1 MPSFLMNVSTLL
13 YIHPHV
19 DEWIK
24 KATLLRNDNC
34 QTYSDLFVIIEP
46 LFLRGSII
54 DLIFHLILYM
64 VYPERGH
71 NLHNG

>member
-1 MPSFLMNVSTLL
+1 MNVSTLL

-24 KATLLRNDNC
+24 KTTLLRNGNC

-46 LFLRGSII
+46 LKKGLN
-54 DLIFHLILYM
+54 Y
-64 VYPERGH
+64 
-71 NLHNG
+71 

>member
-19 DEWIK
+19 DEWFK
-24 KATLLRNDNC
+24 KTTLLRNDNC

-46 LFLRGSII
+46 PFLRGSII
-54 DLIFHLILYM
+54 DLIFSPYIIYGISRKRTR
-64 VYPERGH
+64 PA
-71 NLHNG
+71 